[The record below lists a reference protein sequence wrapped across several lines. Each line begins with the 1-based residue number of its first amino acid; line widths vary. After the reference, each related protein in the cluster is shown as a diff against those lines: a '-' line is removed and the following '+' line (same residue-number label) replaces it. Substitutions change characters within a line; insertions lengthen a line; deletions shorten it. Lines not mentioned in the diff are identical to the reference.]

1 MSIYSWWGELKP
13 ANTIIQIQVTEVF
26 INLDMKR
33 FAASASLGTCPS
45 AMESRVAMA
54 AVPAVNKR
62 WWNAVDETW
71 SQQPIV
77 VWDSW
82 GWSVSAALPISQWSC
97 PWGSH
102 MRMFAGLKS
111 VLWPFSAQVHDVH
124 GKPMFQYYLVVTQLC
139 HWSWRTTCNIWR
151 HNIHGNLDGDW
162 AIPRCWQ
169 NLAPQAA
176 TGLKTHQGHPMRSKA
191 MQGRTSTAS
200 GVELSVYNIWKFQ
213 LLNFHKF
220 MVLF

>member
-1 MSIYSWWGELKP
+1 MITPITRLGVVSIYSWWGEQKP

-111 VLWPFSAQVHDVH
+111 VLWPFSAQVLFDPVAWCAWQTDVSILFSSD
-124 GKPMFQYYLVVTQLC
+124 PTLSLV
-139 HWSWRTTCNIWR
+139 
-151 HNIHGNLDGDW
+151 
-162 AIPRCWQ
+162 
-169 NLAPQAA
+169 
-176 TGLKTHQGHPMRSKA
+176 LKNHLQPLKA
-191 MQGRTSTAS
+191 
-200 GVELSVYNIWKFQ
+200 
-213 LLNFHKF
+213 
-220 MVLF
+220 